1 MIQALLFAAGVANLG
16 ATPVYWYVGTRL
28 SDRPVPARAKLPS
41 IQFSLFWWGLGA
53 TGVVTG
59 VGSIVASAGA
69 MYFALGL
76 TLYLLTVL
84 GDVVILWGLVGYLLY
99 LYTGRYHLL
108 ELSAGYAAFYVI
120 ALYWVIASGPIGV
133 SFASGSLLVQYG
145 HMLGGVVFALVIIGL
160 IFPEVIATILYLS
173 LFFRTGPHDP
183 VPDRDGGWFGG
194 PVLPRGDLLAD
205 RGPCRPREGGARCG
219 GRGPRPVRVL
229 PPDVPP
235 AASRRGPRRPRGE
248 RDPGGFP
255 DPPMTGH
262 ARRVGRQAGPVPHL
276 FANLGRSPG
285 AALRAA

>member
-28 SDRPVPARAKLPS
+28 YDRPVPARAKLPS

-173 LFFRTGPHDP
+173 LFFRTRTPRSGT
-183 VPDRDGGWFGG
+183 GSGWW
-194 PVLPRGDLLAD
+194 VVRWSCSSS
-205 RGPCRPREGGARCG
+205 RRSSCRPGTLPPSRRRCSM
-219 GRGPRPVRVL
+219 RGPRSSPCSRTSPRRPSSGVSAW
-229 PPDVPP
+229 PPSPT
-235 AASRRGPRRPRGE
+235 RRAGPRR
-248 RDPGGFP
+248 
-255 DPPMTGH
+255 
-262 ARRVGRQAGPVPHL
+262 VP
-276 FANLGRSPG
+276 
-285 AALRAA
+285 

>member
-28 SDRPVPARAKLPS
+28 YDRPVPARAKLPS

-173 LFFRTGPHDP
+173 LFFRTPDP
-183 VPDRDGGWFGG
+183 TIRYRIGMVGGSV
-194 PVLPRGDLLAD
+194 VLFFLAAIFLPTGDLAALAKAVLD
-205 RGPCRPREGGARCG
+205 AGAA
-219 GRGPRPVRVL
+219 VL
-229 PPDVPP
+229 
-235 AASRRGPRRPRGE
+235 A
-248 RDPGGFP
+248 
-255 DPPMTGH
+255 
-262 ARRVGRQAGPVPHL
+262 L
-276 FANLGRSPG
+276 FAYFPPTSLQRRLGVAPVAHEESGTPEG
-285 AALRAA
+285 TLTPP